1 MKEAYYFSHD
11 SNARHDP
18 KITAM
23 RGVYG
28 SEGYGWYWI
37 LVEMM
42 RESDGYK
49 LDMRSKYAYY
59 AFASQ
64 MQCDSDTAHKFIQDC
79 ITEFDLFAADETHF
93 WSASL
98 LRRMEKKEEKSEKA
112 RKAAEA
118 RWGKKTASD
127 KGSSEDVGND
137 ECDLDAN
144 AYADESKNDALK
156 ESKGKESK
164 RNKNDLKDMFSNEFE
179 TFWNEYPRKI
189 GKKECYKKWLQVI
202 KKESPELIIQCAINY
217 RLQCDRLKTETQFI
231 KHPKSFLNEDRY
243 KDYLEGGLAVGHQ
256 QSQPF
261 NGGQAASSKRDANG
275 QAQASQDSWSFTD
288 RRSNQQD
295 RQEGERRGLP
305 GDSHGSTGTGSK
317 YDMFVRR

>member
-64 MQCDSDTAHKFIQDC
+64 MQCGSDTAHKFIQDC

-118 RWGKKTASD
+118 RWGKKTAPD

-144 AYADESKNDALK
+144 AYAYESKNDALK
-156 ESKGKESK
+156 ESKVKESK
-164 RNKNDLKDMFSNEFE
+164 RNKNKLKNNTPKIKFAEFVSL
-179 TFWNEYPRKI
+179 TQDEYDKLVLAHSEDRTKRMI
-189 GKKECYKKWLQVI
+189 EILDNYKGSKGKKYA
-202 KKESPELIIQCAINY
+202 SDYRAILNWVVKRVEEEEQKGGY
-217 RLQCDRLKTETQFI
+217 RQ
-231 KHPKSFLNEDRY
+231 
-243 KDYLEGGLAVGHQ
+243 A
-256 QSQPF
+256 QPF
-261 NGGQAASSKRDANG
+261 GGGQAASSKHDANS

-288 RRSNQQD
+288 SGSNQQD

-305 GDSHGSTGTGSK
+305 GDSQGSTGAGSK

>member
-42 RESDGYK
+42 RESNGYK

-64 MQCDSDTAHKFIQDC
+64 MQCDSETAHKFIQDC

-93 WSASL
+93 WSTSL
-98 LRRMEKKEEKSEKA
+98 LRRMQERERKSEKA
-112 RKAAEA
+112 RKSAEA
-118 RWGKKTASD
+118 RWGKKTAPD
-127 KGSSEDVGND
+127 KGSSKPIENN

-156 ESKGKESK
+156 ESKVKESK
-164 RNKNDLKDMFSNEFE
+164 RNKNKLKDNPPKIKFAEFVSL
-179 TFWNEYPRKI
+179 TQAEYDKLTSAHGEERTKRMI
-189 GKKECYKKWLQVI
+189 EILDNYKGANNKKYA
-202 KKESPELIIQCAINY
+202 SDYRAILNWVVNRAEEEEQKGGY
-217 RLQCDRLKTETQFI
+217 RQAK
-231 KHPKSFLNEDRY
+231 
-243 KDYLEGGLAVGHQ
+243 
-256 QSQPF
+256 PF
-261 NGGQAASSKRDANG
+261 NGGKAASQKHNADG
-275 QAQASQDSWSFTD
+275 QTQASPNSGAVANRGSDK
-288 RRSNQQD
+288 QD
-295 RQEGERRGLP
+295 RQEGERGGLS
-305 GDSHGSTGTGSK
+305 GDSQGSAGSGSK
-317 YDMFVRR
+317 YDIFVRR